1 MRRTFV
7 TSPQILPRMNNS
19 ALAVG
24 RVLLISQL
32 SLKFWCFCSGFLLL
46 SAVEHSG
53 LVVRSLM
60 FLNTWVVTG
69 AFNGCDLHVRHI
81 STMSPCSI

>member
-7 TSPQILPRMNNS
+7 S
-19 ALAVG
+19 
-24 RVLLISQL
+24 
-32 SLKFWCFCSGFLLL
+32 

-60 FLNTWVVTG
+60 FLNACVVTG
-69 AFNGCDLHVRHI
+69 AFNGCDLHVRHT